1 MAHTKVLSEA
11 VTIKVAGEWMTLKAV
26 MTTTS
31 GGRRVAYI
39 GSNGKEVYSEPLC
52 RSQFKGFREVK

>member
-1 MAHTKVLSEA
+1 MAKSVVVLSEA
-11 VTIKVAGEWMTLKAV
+11 VTVKVNGEWMTLRAL

-39 GSNGKEVYSEPLC
+39 NTSGKELYSEALC
-52 RSQFKGFREVK
+52 KSPFKGFK